1 MNLEMLGFFCVRMWI
16 FQLPENLICPVMLQ
30 VSLCLPCQDI
40 CPLLPAAA
48 LSRVRAEAM
57 DVFLSRSS
65 QLQPSLCLLWVQPA
79 KAQANTQE
87 KVEVFTELKL
97 LYKKYPEAK
106 TELWDIITQSRF
118 PRPSKHHAVPDKL
131 LQIGSRQR
139 CLLNTAA
146 LWKGK

>member
-1 MNLEMLGFFCVRMWI
+1 
-16 FQLPENLICPVMLQ
+16 MLQ

-40 CPLLPAAA
+40 CPLLPAGA
-48 LSRVRAEAM
+48 LGGVRAEAI
-57 DVFLSRSS
+57 DVFLSGSS
-65 QLQPSLCLLWVQPA
+65 LLQSSLCQLWTQPA
-79 KAQANTQE
+79 KIQANIQE

-106 TELWDIITQSRF
+106 TELWDTITQSRF
-118 PRPSKHHAVPDKL
+118 PHPGRHHAVPDKL